1 MFRRIYFAEY
11 KVRSTFYIACRTN
24 GSLPLRGGRWRRRR
38 RMRAGVYA
46 LLILCRIVRKKSRK
60 RLPLGGKKTASSL
73 SRKRLMRGDQSAL
86 TKGIHAIRAPPTKQA
101 RQPHFQKKTPPARNK
116 KLPPRA
122 PVPYKAKQLFAMY
135 RRVRLG
141 EVLGER
147 GRFGGR
153 EPRLSRGGSLP
164 PRSFPFPINKSSCK
178 RGGIGGRRGC
188 CQCP

>member
-24 GSLPLRGGRWRRRR
+24 GSLPLRGGKVAPQATDEGGCICSPHPLSHSTKEISQKASPWGEENCKQFVAQATDEGGSICTYKRHTRPTYPTHKTS
-38 RMRAGVYA
+38 ATAA
-46 LLILCRIVRKKSRK
+46 LSKKS
-60 RLPLGGKKTASSL
+60 
-73 SRKRLMRGDQSAL
+73 
-86 TKGIHAIRAPPTKQA
+86 
-101 RQPHFQKKTPPARNK
+101 PPARNK

-122 PVPYKAKQLFAMY
+122 PVPYKAKQRFAMY
-135 RRVRLG
+135 RRVLLG

-153 EPRLSRGGSLP
+153 EPHLSRGGSLP
-164 PRSFPFPINKSSCK
+164 PRSFSPINKSSCK
-178 RGGIGGRRGC
+178 RGGIGGHRGC

>member
-1 MFRRIYFAEY
+1 MFRKIYFAEY

-46 LLILCRIVRKKSRK
+46 LLILCRIVRKKSRR

-73 SRKRLMRGDQSAL
+73 SRKRLMRGGSICTCKRHTLHMHPTHKTSATAAL
-86 TKGIHAIRAPPTKQA
+86 S
-101 RQPHFQKKTPPARNK
+101 KKTPPARNK

-135 RRVRLG
+135 RRVLLG

-164 PRSFPFPINKSSCK
+164 PRSSFPINKSSCK